1 MCGIFGIISK
11 NGLRDGDHEL
21 MRHLAAALVHRG
33 PDGEGFVDAPN
44 VALGMR
50 RLAIIDLKGGW
61 QPLFNE
67 DKSIALVANGEI
79 YNFVELRKELESRGH
94 RFATNSDCE
103 TIIHL
108 YEEYGSDCVKHLRGM
123 FAFALLDRTNRRV
136 LIARDR
142 IGEKPLYLCWKG
154 SRLVFASEMR
164 ALVGSG
170 SVPFEI
176 DPGGVNLY
184 MHYGFV
190 PEPWTCVRGVEKLLG
205 GHLIEINLD
214 QWVVTQRCWWRME
227 DAPAIDAEPGPT
239 IRAALED
246 LSKIVVRADV
256 PVGIALSGG
265 VDSSLIAIMAQRE
278 LHEKVTAFS
287 IGYEGGAWQDETGL
301 AKEFADKVGI
311 KMHVRQMS
319 TRDAAESFAD
329 ICFMRDD
336 PTADLSGAS
345 YFAVM
350 QMAREHGVPVML
362 MGHGGDELFWGY
374 KWLRDAAIRCE
385 RREKLLKGEV
395 GLTSYLNISRPPISW
410 TGAIDWLE
418 QGAGLVKGC
427 QNWSQDKHGHRHQ
440 LPCWDPHNTW
450 RFADAM
456 APVILECWDEAK
468 KTDPTAIF
476 RGEQFYPRTDIS
488 LTKLVSE
495 TYMSVN
501 GIAQGDRLSM
511 ATSVESR
518 LPLVDYRL
526 IETVIGL
533 RKARPDHHLAPKTWL
548 REASKDI
555 VPQFVFERSKRGFSP
570 PWRRWYE
577 AIFARHIGDL
587 RNGELVRAG
596 ILRRG
601 AYDDVR
607 RTTDWLGRPV
617 PLLIHMLV
625 LECWAQGMARAAM
638 NAPRVRLS
646 L

>member
-1 MCGIFGIISK
+1 MAGIV
-11 NGLRDGDHEL
+11 DGDTQL
-21 MRHLAAALVHRG
+21 IRHLADALVHRG
-33 PDGEGFVDAPN
+33 PDGEGFIN
-44 VALGMR
+44 HEHVALGMR
-50 RLAIIDLKGGW
+50 RLAIIDLQGGW

-79 YNFVELRKELESRGH
+79 YNFVELRRDLESRGH
-94 RFATNSDCE
+94 RFHTRSDCE
-103 TIIHL
+103 TIVHL

-123 FAFALLDRTNRRV
+123 FAFALLDRTKQRV

-142 IGEKPLYLCWKG
+142 IGEKPLYLSWKG
-154 SRLVFASEMR
+154 NRLVFASELR
-164 ALVGSG
+164 GLIASG
-170 SVPFEI
+170 AVPFEI
-176 DPGGVNLY
+176 DPGGVNLF

-190 PEPWTCVRGVEKLLG
+190 PEPWTAVRGVEKLPG
-205 GHLIEINLD
+205 GHLVEIDLRP
-214 QWVVTQRCWWRME
+214 WRVTQRCWWRME
-227 DAPAIDAEPGPT
+227 DAPPIDADPGT
-239 IRAALED
+239 TVRAMLEE
-246 LSKIVVRADV
+246 LSSLVVRSDV

-265 VDSSLIAIMAQRE
+265 VDSSLIAMLAQRE
-278 LHEKVTAFS
+278 LHDKVTAFS

-301 AKEFADKVGI
+301 AKEFADQVGI
-311 KMHVRQMS
+311 TMHVRQMR
-319 TRDAAESFAD
+319 TQEAADSFAD
-329 ICFMRDD
+329 ICFKRDD
-336 PTADLSGAS
+336 PTADLAGAS

-385 RREKLLKGEV
+385 RREKMLRGEA
-395 GLTSYLNISRPPISW
+395 GLADYVTLTKPPVSW

-418 QGAGLVKGC
+418 NGCGLAKGWR
-427 QNWSQDKHGHRHQ
+427 NWREDKHSHRHQ
-440 LPCWDPHNTW
+440 LPFWDPHNTW

-456 APVILECWDEAK
+456 APNILACWDEARL
-468 KTDPTAIF
+468 TDATALF

-533 RKARPDHHLAPKTWL
+533 RKARPDHHLPAKAWL
-548 REASKDI
+548 REASRDI
-555 VPQFVFERSKRGFSP
+555 VPKFVFERTKRGFSP

-577 AIFARHIGDL
+577 AIFSRHIGDL
-587 RNGELVRAG
+587 RSGALVQSG
-596 ILRRG
+596 ILRKG
-601 AYDDVR
+601 AYDNVT
-607 RTTDWLGRPV
+607 RTTDWLGRPF

-625 LECWAQGMARAAM
+625 LECWAQGMSRASA
-638 NAPRVRLS
+638 NAPRVRTS
-646 L
+646 P